1 MFSTTKVTIL
11 LLTSLLIFL
20 AIELMVMYKDP
31 TEFRAR
37 FKAYKEGK
45 KPYENGLPAY
55 APGKSPYTDKQMAR
69 LRELDASLA
78 AKGFDEYARAG
89 LLGNA
94 FHETA
99 GTLDPN
105 IKNKYGYVGLW
116 QNSAAIQKAI
126 IDQYKD
132 HSEQSQLRYLDDWVS
147 GPTWIRKGKHRD
159 TTALYSGVFKKTGYK
174 SAQEAS
180 EAFQKLYERAVIRDK
195 DTGKVIGYQGWNDR
209 NKHANQIYKLLYNK
223 APVQEQKSE
232 LVQQA
237 EQRQWKPTII
247 QPKKEI
253 PQDYPITVEAPESL
267 NVYNNWSSPSY
278 ITRLPDIQQ
287 LPLEQFVPT
296 VQPLKVQ

>member
-1 MFSTTKVTIL
+1 MFSTTKVMTL

-20 AIELMVMYKDP
+20 AIEQMVMYKDP

-105 IKNKYGYVGLW
+105 IKNKYGYIGLW

-147 GPTWIRKGKHRD
+147 GSTWIRKGKHRD

-209 NKHANQIYKLLYNK
+209 NKHANQIYNLLYAK
-223 APVQEQKSE
+223 TPQKSE

-237 EQRQWKPTII
+237 EERQWKPQTI
-247 QPKKEI
+247 QPRKEVS
-253 PQDYPITVEAPESL
+253 QDYPINVEAPESL

-287 LPLEQFVPT
+287 FPLEQFVPT